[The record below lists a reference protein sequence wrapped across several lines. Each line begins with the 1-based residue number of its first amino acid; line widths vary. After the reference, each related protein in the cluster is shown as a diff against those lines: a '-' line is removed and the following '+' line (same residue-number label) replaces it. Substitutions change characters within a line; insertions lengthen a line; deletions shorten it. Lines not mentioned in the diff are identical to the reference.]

1 VLSPEDSGK
10 GSRAARDRSRTGPT
24 MGVILPKEVIGFLAG
39 WPVMGSAE
47 QVIPLLSVDANDLP
61 HACLLSRAQLD
72 ASTAEVRAS
81 VTSLRTRANL
91 RRTGAALIL
100 VTLGDT
106 VHHCKLGVL
115 RARDSRGTLLVAFEP
130 LEHKA
135 DTMGIP
141 LSPMTFVASSWIASV
156 EHWDETAVMLR
167 SLDDP

>member
-1 VLSPEDSGK
+1 MSVVLPE
-10 GSRAARDRSRTGPT
+10 
-24 MGVILPKEVIGFLAG
+24 EVIHFLAG
-39 WPVMGSAE
+39 WPVMGGDE
-47 QVIPLLSVDANDLP
+47 QVVPLLTVDADDLP

-72 ASTAEVRAS
+72 ASAAEVRAT

-115 RARDSRGTLLVAFEP
+115 RAHERRGVLLIAFEA

-141 LSPMTFVASSWIASV
+141 LTPMTFVASPWIASF
-156 EHWDETAVMLR
+156 EHWDESAVMLR
-167 SLDDP
+167 SLDEV

>member
-1 VLSPEDSGK
+1 
-10 GSRAARDRSRTGPT
+10 
-24 MGVILPKEVIGFLAG
+24 MGVILPLEVVRFLAG
-39 WPVMGSAE
+39 EPVMGSAE
-47 QVIPLLSVDANDLP
+47 QVVPLLTVDAHDLP

-72 ASTAEVRAS
+72 ATPAEVRAA

-91 RRTGAALIL
+91 RRTAGALIL

-115 RARDSRGTLLVAFEP
+115 RARDSQGDLLVAFEP

-141 LSPMTFVASSWIASV
+141 LEPMTFVASPWIASF
-156 EHWDETAVMLR
+156 EHWDQTAVMLR
-167 SLDDP
+167 LLDDH

>member
-1 VLSPEDSGK
+1 MD
-10 GSRAARDRSRTGPT
+10 
-24 MGVILPKEVIGFLAG
+24 VILPQEVVLFLAG
-39 WPVMGSAE
+39 GPVMGSAE
-47 QVIPLLSVDANDLP
+47 QVVPLLTVDANGLP

-72 ASTAEVRAS
+72 ASATEVRAA

-91 RRTGAALIL
+91 RRSAAALIL

-115 RARDSRGTLLVAFEP
+115 RARDSQGVLLVAFEP

-141 LSPMTFVASSWIASV
+141 LEPMTFVASPWIASL

-167 SLDDP
+167 LLDHP

>member
-1 VLSPEDSGK
+1 
-10 GSRAARDRSRTGPT
+10 
-24 MGVILPKEVIGFLAG
+24 MGVILPQEVVHFLAG
-39 WPVMGSAE
+39 RPVMGSAE
-47 QVIPLLSVDANDLP
+47 QVIPLLTVDANGLP

-72 ASTAEVRAS
+72 ANSAEVRAA
-81 VTSLRTRANL
+81 VTSLATRANL
-91 RRTGAALIL
+91 RRSAAALIL

-115 RARDSRGTLLVAFEP
+115 RAHDSRGVLLVAFEP

-141 LSPMTFVASSWIASV
+141 LEPMTFVASPWIASL

-167 SLDDP
+167 SLDDL